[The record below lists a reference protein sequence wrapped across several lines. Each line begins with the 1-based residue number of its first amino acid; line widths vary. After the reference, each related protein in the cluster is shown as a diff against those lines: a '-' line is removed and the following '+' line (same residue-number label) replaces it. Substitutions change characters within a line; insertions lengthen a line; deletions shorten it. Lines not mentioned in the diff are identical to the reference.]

1 LAKRIGILG
10 GGQLGRMLA
19 LAGYPL
25 GLEFRIL
32 EDAAEAP
39 AGQVAPLVSGPLDQS
54 SVLDRFADGLDC
66 VTFEFEN
73 VLVKAVEHL
82 SGRLPVH
89 PGPLGLAKSQDRLVE
104 KELFRSLGILTA
116 PFATVNS
123 ATELDQAAESIGLPA
138 ILKTRRFGYDGKGQV
153 RIDGASGLSLAWEKL
168 GGHPLILEGLV
179 PFDCELSQVSARS
192 TNGEIRHYPLVQ
204 NFHKKGILHKTIAP
218 APGIGPD
225 NPLSH
230 ASQKAMEKVMET
242 LGYVGVLAIEWFQV
256 GDALVANEMAPRVHN
271 TGHWTMDGAQ
281 TSQFEN
287 HLRAILG
294 WPLGATEVTRP
305 TVMLNLVG
313 DYRSAEEWLTQ
324 PGVKLH
330 LYGKSPRK
338 GRKLGHVNVIGST
351 AEEASERAYAL
362 IDWLVE

>member
-1 LAKRIGILG
+1 MAKRIGILG

-32 EDAAEAP
+32 EDAAESP
-39 AGQVAPLVSGPLDQS
+39 AGQVAPLVCGPLDQNA
-54 SVLDRFADGLDC
+54 VLDRFAEGLDC

-82 SGRLPVH
+82 SGKLPVY
-89 PGPLGLAKSQDRLVE
+89 PGALGLAKSQDRLVE

-116 PFATVNS
+116 PFAPVS
-123 ATELDQAAESIGLPA
+123 SGTELEQAAESIGLPA

-153 RIDGASGLSLAWEKL
+153 RIEGASGLSLAWEKL

-192 TNGEIRHYPLVQ
+192 TTGEIRHYPLVQ
-204 NFHKKGILHKTIAP
+204 NIHKKGILHKTIAP

-225 NPLSH
+225 HSLSR
-230 ASQKAMEKVMET
+230 ASQNAMEKVMEK

-256 GDALVANEMAPRVHN
+256 GDALIANEMAPRVHN

-294 WPLGATEVTRP
+294 WPLGSTEITRP
-305 TVMLNLVG
+305 TIMLNLLG
-313 DYRSAEEWLTQ
+313 DYRPAEEWLSQ

-338 GRKLGHVNVIGST
+338 GRKLGHVNVIGNT
-351 AEEASERAYAL
+351 AEEASERAYAVL
-362 IDWLVE
+362 DWLVE